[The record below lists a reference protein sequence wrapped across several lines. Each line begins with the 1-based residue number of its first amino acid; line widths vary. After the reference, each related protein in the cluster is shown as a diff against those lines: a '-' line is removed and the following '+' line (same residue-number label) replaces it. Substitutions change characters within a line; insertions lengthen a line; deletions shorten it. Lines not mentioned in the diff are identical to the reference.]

1 LYSIESNIESMQK
14 SGYSFVAAF
23 TLPEECW
30 IQNYFIPRQATEKEL
45 LIKYPEDKTVED
57 YVHSMKYEV
66 DLYEKHKQHYGY
78 VFYIGKKMGEKLSR
92 K

>member
-1 LYSIESNIESMQK
+1 
-14 SGYSFVAAF
+14 
-23 TLPEECW
+23 
-30 IQNYFIPRQATEKEL
+30 